1 MHSSDYFLRGQAFTR
16 VYQLLSR
23 RIEKRVVL
31 LGLDNAGKTT
41 AVYRLLLG
49 KKVDTVPTVGFNSEE
64 VKYDRC
70 SFIMWDI
77 GGQSKIRKLWKHY
90 VESADALIFVVDAQ
104 DRARI
109 KEARSAFKK

>member
-1 MHSSDYFLRGQAFTR
+1 MGPVLGRLFEAC
-16 VYQLLSR
+16 R

-49 KKVDTVPTVGFNSEE
+49 KKIDTIPTVGFISEE
-64 VKYDRC
+64 IRHHQF
-70 SFIMWDI
+70 SLILWDI
-77 GGQSKIRKLWKHY
+77 GGQSRIRKLWKHY

-104 DRARI
+104 DRTRM
-109 KEARSAFKK
+109 KEARVAFKR